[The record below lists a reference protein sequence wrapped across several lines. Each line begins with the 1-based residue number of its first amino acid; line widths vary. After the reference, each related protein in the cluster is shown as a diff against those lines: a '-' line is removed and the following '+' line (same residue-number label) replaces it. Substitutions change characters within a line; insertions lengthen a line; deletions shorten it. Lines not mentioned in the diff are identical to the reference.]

1 MKKPTKKLI
10 RALHNEVPAIAKKI
24 PVNMT
29 AVAVVLKHSGAEIIK
44 RMEEEGKPAKIDGK
58 PIDPKAVYTSTE
70 WKFEKIDHSRKLH
83 QFVKAHGERA
93 VEEYMAF
100 LRHNKAK
107 MERMFPAQFG
117 PKETKHPIPEGQM
130 SMQEIAESGE
140 VKMKFAKGERVY
152 PAPADPLLAVDEMID
167 GISEDA
173 PEELNEA
180 AKKTRAVIGKAA
192 KLIEDLNHLAHEG
205 AAEDKTIIGIDTA
218 GGPDYSVEATM
229 MDGKVVKTKK
239 PRKRKVIGDPTN

>member
-10 RALHNEVPAIAKKI
+10 RTLHNEVPAIAKKI

-29 AVAVVLKHSGAEIIK
+29 AVAVVLKYSGAEIIK
-44 RMEEEGKPAKIDGK
+44 RMEDENKEPKINGK

-70 WKFEKIDHSRKLH
+70 WKFEKIDHARKLH

-130 SMQEIAESGE
+130 SMQEIAESGD

-152 PAPADPLLAVDEMID
+152 PAPADPLLAVDEIID

-173 PEELNEA
+173 PEELKEA

-192 KLIEDLNHLAHEG
+192 KLIDGINRSALDSEAAADNIDGLSKAVKEG
-205 AAEDKTIIGIDTA
+205 R
-218 GGPDYSVEATM
+218 
-229 MDGKVVKTKK
+229 K
-239 PRKRKVIGDPTN
+239 PRTRKVIGDPTN